1 MADGGAMW
9 AQMNAGPADP
19 IRSFTAGASLAAQM
33 DSIRQATQAASF
45 NSTLQLLKLQ
55 EAKTDRADRLMLAN
69 RELELSAFNAETN
82 RINALRPTRASSGY
96 GGSGSLQNLI
106 QLPDGSMGVDLGPAD
121 GSENVPQGTIPA
133 DDVNIPE
140 GGAYDEMAPLGA
152 VSDMPQQMPTSG
164 EGDISGPP
172 MSQRVP
178 QGGGLT
184 LPIQGGNNG
193 SNPLLPSPS
202 GAASGGEIV
211 NINGRMVKRLPPNTS
226 ITQRGPGFSM
236 TTRTPSEG
244 KPKEIAPLD
253 WDTMGKLAKFGGL
266 ELTGID
272 GFDANG
278 RPQPKFEK
286 PKVKDEKALYDFDQL
301 DEETRAKITDS
312 FKRVAFPVPPEGFT
326 NAEKMAAVGIQLPP
340 DATPE
345 DEEAAGSKMTPELW
359 TRGYN
364 ILREKA
370 MANREQ
376 AVMEHAALLTS
387 VAGKRVTPEE
397 VIKMLPEYE
406 PPADTRQGN
415 VGTTMQK
422 MTETGDTRTDGA
434 PPAGLLKP
442 GNLDPLNRKVL
453 QNKDGTS
460 STASTISIGTD
471 EGEVLIP
478 TVVNGVRLSEKDAI
492 EHYKKTKEHFGV
504 FATPQDANTYAAQLH
519 DKMEASVSRPKLS
532 PEERRAIGTKAQAA
546 RVRFAHSGMKDTAAD
561 AEARALQKQLDDDG
575 TAPAPSRAAS
585 AAAPAA
591 APGASPAASAQAPA
605 GPIRSYAEMQTLR
618 KEEEQKPL
626 KEEDAKQWQSAKKEA
641 LDMIEKAAKKSG
653 VPPQS
658 ILASIARGGPD
669 KHSALSLA
677 GVWDEFKGKDRYAFK
692 RKASTPGMNQVTW
705 EEVIESLADSGDLLQ
720 ERYGITPE
728 QLRAGGGQ
736 ARRDL
741 YK

>member
-45 NSTLQLLKLQ
+45 NNTLQLLKLQ

-82 RINALRPTRASSGY
+82 RINALRPTRSSGY

-121 GSENVPQGTIPA
+121 GSENVPQGTILA

-140 GGAYDEMAPLGA
+140 GGAYEGIAPLGA
-152 VSDMPQQMPTSG
+152 SSDIPQQMPTSG

-202 GAASGGEIV
+202 GAAPAASGGEIV

-236 TTRTPSEG
+236 TTRTPTST
-244 KPKEIAPLD
+244 KPKEVPQQD
-253 WDTMGKLAKFGGL
+253 WNTMAQLMKLGGL
-266 ELTGID
+266 ELTGVD
-272 GFDANG
+272 GFDSNG

-286 PKVKDEKALYDFDQL
+286 PKEKDAKALYDFDQL

-326 NAEKMAAVGIQLPP
+326 DVEKMAAVGIQLPP
-340 DATPE
+340 DADPSAI
-345 DEEAAGSKMTPELW
+345 EAAGAKMTPELW

-370 MANREQ
+370 LANREQ
-376 AVMEHAALLTS
+376 AVMEHSALLTS

-397 VIKMLPEYE
+397 VLKMLPDYE

-422 MTETGDTRTDGA
+422 MTETGDSAAT
-434 PPAGLLKP
+434 PSGLLKA

-478 TVVNGVRLSEKDAI
+478 TVVDGVRLSEKEAI

-504 FATPQDANTYAAQLH
+504 FATPQDANTYASQLH
-519 DKMEASVSRPKLS
+519 NKMEASVTRPKLS

-575 TAPAPSRAAS
+575 AGPSRAAS
-585 AAAPAA
+585 AAAPA
-591 APGASPAASAQAPA
+591 PGVPPAANAQPPT

-626 KEEDAKQWQSAKKEA
+626 KQEDAKQWQSAKNEA

-658 ILASIARGGPD
+658 ILASIARGGAD